1 MKKYLRCFLILAIGV
16 LTLNFSFKDKPFE
29 RDIVIHNF
37 QDTLEVIQT
46 KVYKQNVRAS
56 YYSDKLNGRKTASG
70 QIFNNSKYTAAHKT
84 LKFGTKVKVT
94 NTVNDKYVIV
104 TINDRGPFTKGR
116 EIDLTKK
123 AFMEI
128 AKNKQR
134 GGLIVNL
141 EIVK

>member
-46 KVYKQNVRAS
+46 KVYKQNVHAS

-70 QIFNNSKYTAAHKT
+70 QIFNNSSK
-84 LKFGTKVKVT
+84 
-94 NTVNDKYVIV
+94 
-104 TINDRGPFTKGR
+104 
-116 EIDLTKK
+116 
-123 AFMEI
+123 
-128 AKNKQR
+128 
-134 GGLIVNL
+134 
-141 EIVK
+141 